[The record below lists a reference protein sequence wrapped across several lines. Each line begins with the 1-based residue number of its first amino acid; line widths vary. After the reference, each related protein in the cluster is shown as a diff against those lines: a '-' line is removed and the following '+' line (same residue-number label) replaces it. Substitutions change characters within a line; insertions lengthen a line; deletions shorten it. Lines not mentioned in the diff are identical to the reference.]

1 MDKICGNCTHYM
13 GGGDWNLC
21 CDIKHPTR
29 WEKMVGVTYPFGHLC
44 YENTPACD
52 AFEPED
58 KNGNFSPDE
67 QKTYVDMLERNSE
80 KVGVNLSDL
89 FG

>member
-29 WEKMVGVTYPFGHLC
+29 WEKMVGVTYP
-44 YENTPACD
+44 
-52 AFEPED
+52 
-58 KNGNFSPDE
+58 
-67 QKTYVDMLERNSE
+67 
-80 KVGVNLSDL
+80 
-89 FG
+89 

>member
-1 MDKICGNCTHYM
+1 MDKICGNYTHYI

-52 AFEPED
+52 AFEQEE
-58 KNGNFSPDE
+58 KTGNFSPDE
-67 QKTYVDMLERNSE
+67 QKTYE
-80 KVGVNLSDL
+80 KEALA
-89 FG
+89 